1 MPENEPR
8 PLQVE
13 LSFVVKTYDVDYA
26 RIMHNSV
33 YIRWLEDLRLQIM
46 SEHLP
51 LENQLADHQS
61 PVLEKTEITYCRPLR
76 LLEGAVG
83 RMWVSKLGK
92 ARWEL
97 RAEICRG
104 ETVVTTARQTGYF
117 VDLDDYRPIRIPAVL
132 RDKYEAALATGD
144 QADHSTS

>member
-1 MPENEPR
+1 MTDNELR

-13 LSFVVKTYDVDYA
+13 LPFVVKTYDVDYA

-46 SEHLP
+46 NEHFP
-51 LENQLADHQS
+51 LEDQLADHQS
-61 PVLEKTEITYCRPLR
+61 PVLEKTEITYHRPLR
-76 LLEGAVG
+76 LFDQALG

-92 ARWEL
+92 ARWEV

-104 ETVVTTARQTGYF
+104 EMVAASARQTGYF
-117 VDLDDYRPIRIPAVL
+117 VDLERYRPIRIPAVL
-132 RDKYEAALATGD
+132 RDKWEAALATTD
-144 QADHSTS
+144 QSEL

>member
-1 MPENEPR
+1 MADIELR

-13 LSFVVKTYDVDYA
+13 LDFVVKTYDVDYT

-46 SEHLP
+46 SEHMP
-51 LENQLADHQS
+51 LENQLADHRS
-61 PVLEKTEITYCRPLR
+61 PVLEKTEITYHRPLR
-76 LLEGAVG
+76 LLEHAVG

-92 ARWEL
+92 ARWEV

-104 ETVVTTARQTGYF
+104 EMVAATARQTGYF
-117 VDLDDYRPIRIPAVL
+117 MDLKKYRPIRIPAVF
-132 RDKYEAALATGD
+132 REKWEAALAAGN
-144 QADHSTS
+144 

>member
-1 MPENEPR
+1 MSESELR

-13 LSFVVKTYDVDYA
+13 VPFVVKTYDVDYA

-46 SEHLP
+46 TEHFP
-51 LENQLADHQS
+51 LKDQLADHQS
-61 PVLEKTEITYCRPLR
+61 PVLEKTEITYHRPLR
-76 LLEGAVG
+76 LFDEATG

-92 ARWEL
+92 ARWEV

-104 ETVVTTARQTGYF
+104 EMVAATARQTGYF
-117 VDLDDYRPIRIPAVL
+117 IDLEKYRPIRIPAVL
-132 RDKYEAALATGD
+132 RDKWEQALAANAQDGP
-144 QADHSTS
+144 